1 MSKRNHPRLSASA
14 AMEPTAIAELCGAA
28 LAGLP
33 KPPKRRV
40 GRDPAFIATL
50 IRKPTMKR
58 LRKLQK
64 TQKPPLINLKYLSE
78 ACHRLA
84 LEELGDERVVQLA
97 RCLSRGDEP

>member
-1 MSKRNHPRLSASA
+1 
-14 AMEPTAIAELCGAA
+14 MEPTAITELSGAA
-28 LAGLP
+28 RSGLP

-40 GRDPAFIATL
+40 GRDPAFTATL

-64 TQKPPLINLKYLSE
+64 TATPPLNLKFLSE

-84 LEELGDERVVQLA
+84 LEELGGDRVVQLA
-97 RCLSRGDEP
+97 RALSKEDEPS